1 LAKEAGN
8 PSPFVHLK
16 VKWRYPLTPP
26 WFTPVEYFSLE
37 RKSIQLNSL
46 KGKYMKVSKL
56 AKVAAAAIAFGLVAS
71 TPAHAASLQGSGA
84 SFPAALI
91 EGCKA
96 PFAAATAHS
105 YTYASSSSGT
115 GQANSDK
122 SIGDFWMSDGAYTA
136 STKRSSLIH
145 VPLVAAPIAVLH
157 NVPNSKTLQFSATTL
172 AKIFAGEITMWND
185 EAIVADNNRTTT
197 KVIYSKNGDGTL
209 KKNKAG
215 DPIVLRTQTVTSKVI
230 LPAKKIQ
237 VVYRSDSSG
246 TSENFT
252 NYLNK
257 SAPAVWTKAKNKVF
271 KDAFPGNINDTTNL
285 GRVVGAASSTG
296 VAQLAGKTPYSITY
310 AEVNY
315 AVANKLK
322 VANLINPAGSSVAPD
337 STGVGAFLASASQ
350 DANGWLTYD
359 YKTTEKGAYPLG
371 IVSYMLADTNYPDK
385 TQAAAVKAF
394 ANFIL
399 SADCSKKVGDALGF
413 SVIDGDLLKKSLA
426 QVAKIG

>member
-1 LAKEAGN
+1 
-8 PSPFVHLK
+8 
-16 VKWRYPLTPP
+16 
-26 WFTPVEYFSLE
+26 
-37 RKSIQLNSL
+37 
-46 KGKYMKVSKL
+46 MKVSKL
-56 AKVAAAAIAFGLVAS
+56 AKVAAAALALGLVAT

-91 EGCKA
+91 EACKA
-96 PFAAATAHS
+96 PFAAATTHS

-115 GQANSDK
+115 GQSNSDK

-136 STKRSSLIH
+136 ATKRASLIH
-145 VPLVAAPIAVLH
+145 VPLVAAPIAILH
-157 NVPNSKTLQFSATTL
+157 NVPNSKTLQLSAETV
-172 AKIFAGEITMWND
+172 AKIFSGQITKWND
-185 EAIVADNNRTTT
+185 ADIVADNNRTTT
-197 KVIYSKNGDGTL
+197 KVIYVKNGDGTL
-209 KKNKAG
+209 KKDAKG
-215 DPIVLRTQTVTSKVI
+215 DPIVLRTQTVQSKVI
-230 LPAKKIQ
+230 LPNQKIT

-246 TSENFT
+246 TTENFT

-257 SAPAVWTKAKNKVF
+257 SAPSVWTTAKNKVF
-271 KDAFPGNINDTTNL
+271 ATGFPGNINDSANL
-285 GRVVGAASSTG
+285 GRIVGAASSTG

-322 VANLINPAGSSVAPD
+322 IANLINPAGASVAPD

-371 IVSYMLADTNYPDK
+371 IVSYLLADTKYPNAETAK
-385 TQAAAVKAF
+385 AVAEYAK
-394 ANFIL
+394 FIL
-399 SADCSKKVGDALGF
+399 SPACSGKVGAALGF